1 MIGVVIVSHSHTL
14 AEGVAELAREMG
26 GDEVKVVT
34 AGGLDEPGNPIG
46 TDAVRVMAAIEEAW
60 SEDGVLVLMDLG
72 SALLSTDM
80 ALEMLAPEQREKV
93 LLSAAPLVE
102 GAVAAVVQA
111 RLGST
116 LEEAASE
123 AAAALG
129 PKEAQLAPDQDSA
142 EQEPAEQEPA
152 EQALVPFPGKDV
164 RAPGPGEREAAQPS
178 GGLRL
183 RLKVS
188 NPLGLHARP
197 AARFVQTVAEHDAQ
211 VEVSNLRNGKGP
223 ASGKSLNGIA
233 MLGVRQG
240 DEIEVTAT
248 GPGSSKVLAALQR
261 LADDAFG
268 DHAPP
273 PAASP
278 EVSAVETEGASL
290 RGIPAAPG
298 IAIGPARRL
307 EVAEI
312 PMPSGPA
319 GTPVEEMRS
328 LEAAIEGASA
338 DIAASAAR
346 VAATGAGD
354 EAAIFD
360 AHRLILED
368 EALLGPVRTAIEG
381 GASGATSWAGAVA
394 SMAGSWRSL
403 EDPYMAARADD
414 VDAVGR
420 QVLARLAGVDIEVR
434 LAAPGVVI
442 ANELTPGETAGLD
455 RSLVKGLACAAGG
468 PTSHSAILARALGI
482 PAVVALGPGLLA
494 VEEGVNMVVD
504 GDAGVV
510 VIDPIGDVVKE
521 FRAKAATR
529 VEATESARREA
540 LQPAVTADGIR
551 IEVAANIGSVEDA
564 AAAVEAG
571 AEGVGLLRTEFLFL
585 DRATPPSED
594 DQEAVYRAVAVA
606 MGGLP
611 VILRTLDVGGDKP
624 LPYLPRPEEAN
635 PFLGVRGVRLQLDQP
650 DLFEPQ
656 LRAAVR
662 VAADHPLRVMFPM
675 VADAGEARAAREAVD
690 RVRGALADEGR
701 KVPDRVEVGVMVEVP
716 SAALTAGR
724 LAAVVDFFSI
734 GTNDLTQYALAAER
748 GNPALGALN
757 DPLHPAVLRLIAA
770 TVEGANEHGRWVG
783 VCGEMAGD
791 PLATPVLI
799 GLGVTELSM
808 SPPAI
813 PLVKAAVRR
822 VDTATAT
829 RLAEEAL
836 GLASAAEVRDL
847 IAKAIEQA
855 AKPGLEPS

>member
-26 GDEVKVVT
+26 GGEVKVVT

-46 TDAVRVMAAIEEAW
+46 TDAVRVMAAIEQAW

-80 ALEMLAPEQREKV
+80 ALEMLSPEQREKV
-93 LLSAAPLVE
+93 LLSAAPMVE

-116 LEEAASE
+116 LEEAAAE

-129 PKEAQLAPDQDSA
+129 PKEAQLAPDEDPV
-142 EQEPAEQEPA
+142 ERPMI
-152 EQALVPFPGKDV
+152 PFPGKDV
-164 RAPGPGEREAAQPS
+164 RAPSAAERAPVEAR
-178 GGLRL
+178 GGGVRL
-183 RLKVS
+183 RLTVS

-197 AARFVQTVAEHDAQ
+197 AARFVQTVGEHDAQ
-211 VEVSNLRNGKGP
+211 VEVTNLRNGKGP
-223 ASGKSLNGIA
+223 APGKSLNGIA

-248 GPGSSKVLAALQR
+248 GPQSSEVLAALQR
-261 LADDAFG
+261 LADDDFG
-268 DHAPP
+268 DHGPP
-273 PAASP
+273 PAALRSEAP
-278 EVSAVETEGASL
+278 VETEDGSL
-290 RGIPAAPG
+290 RGTPASPG

-307 EVAEI
+307 EVADI
-312 PMPSGPA
+312 PMPTGPT
-319 GTPVEEMRS
+319 GSPDEELKS
-328 LEAAIEGASA
+328 LEVAIEGATA
-338 DIAASAAR
+338 DISATAAR
-346 VAATGAGD
+346 VAATGAAD

-381 GASGATSWAGAVA
+381 GAAAATAWAGAVA
-394 SMAGSWRSL
+394 SMAGSWRGL
-403 EDPYMAARADD
+403 EDPYMAARAGD

-434 LAAPGVVI
+434 LTAPGVVV
-442 ANELTPGETAGLD
+442 ANDLTPGETAALD
-455 RSLVKGLACAAGG
+455 RALVTALACAAGG

-494 VEEGVNMVVD
+494 VKEGITLVVD
-504 GDAGVV
+504 GDIGLVV
-510 VIDPIGDVVKE
+510 VDPRDEVAQE
-521 FRAKAATR
+521 FQDKAASR
-529 VEATESARREA
+529 AEAVDAARREA
-540 LQPAVTADGIR
+540 SQPAVTADGVR

-564 AAAVEAG
+564 AAAVQAG

-594 DQEAVYRAVAVA
+594 DQEAVYRQIAEA
-606 MGGLP
+606 MGGRP
-611 VILRTLDVGGDKP
+611 MILRTLDVGGDKP
-624 LPYLPRPEEAN
+624 LPYLSRPEEAN
-635 PFLGVRGVRLQLDQP
+635 PFLGVRGVRLQLNEP
-650 DLFEPQ
+650 DLLEPQ

-662 VAADHPLRVMFPM
+662 VAANHPLRVMFPM
-675 VADAGEARAAREAVD
+675 VADAAEARAARDAVD
-690 RVRGALADEGR
+690 RVREALAAEGQ

-724 LAAVVDFFSI
+724 LAEVVDFFSI

-748 GNPALGALN
+748 GNPALGALT

-770 TVEGANEHGRWVG
+770 TVEGAKEHGRWVG

-791 PLATPVLI
+791 PLAAPLLI

-813 PLVKAAVRR
+813 PLVKAALRR
-822 VDTATAT
+822 VPP
-829 RLAEEAL
+829 RPH
-836 GLASAAEVRDL
+836 RHR
-847 IAKAIEQA
+847 Q
-855 AKPGLEPS
+855 PN

>member
-26 GDEVKVVT
+26 GGEVKVVT

-46 TDAVRVMAAIEEAW
+46 TDAVRVMAAIEQAW

-72 SALLSTDM
+72 SALLCTDM
-80 ALEMLAPEQREKV
+80 ALEMLTPEQREKV
-93 LLSAAPLVE
+93 VLSAAPLVE

-116 LEEAASE
+116 IEEAASE

-129 PKEAQLAPDQDSA
+129 PKEAQLAQEQD
-142 EQEPAEQEPA
+142 PAERDPA
-152 EQALVPFPGKDV
+152 EQALIPFPGKEV
-164 RAPGPGEREAAQPS
+164 RAPGPGEREAAQS
-178 GGLRL
+178 RGGVRL
-183 RLKVS
+183 RITVG

-197 AARFVQTVAEHDAQ
+197 AARFVQTVAQHDAQ
-211 VEVSNLRNGKGP
+211 VEVTNLRNGRGP
-223 ASGKSLNGIA
+223 APGKSLNGIA

-248 GPGSSKVLAALQR
+248 GPGSSEVLAALQR
-261 LADDAFG
+261 LADDDFG
-268 DHAPP
+268 DHGPP
-273 PAASP
+273 PA
-278 EVSAVETEGASL
+278 VLRQVTAVETEGAPL

-307 EVAEI
+307 EVADI
-312 PMPSGPA
+312 PMPTGPT
-319 GTPVEEMRS
+319 GSPDEELKA
-328 LEAAIEGASA
+328 LEVAIKGATA
-338 DIAASAAR
+338 DITVSAAR
-346 VAATGAGD
+346 VVATGAAD

-368 EALLGPVRTAIEG
+368 EALLVPVRTAIEG
-381 GASGATSWAGAVA
+381 GASAATAWIGAVA
-394 SMAGSWRSL
+394 SMAGSWRTL
-403 EDPYMAARADD
+403 DDPYMAARADD

-420 QVLARLAGVDIEVR
+420 QVLARLAGVDIQVR
-434 LAAPGVVI
+434 LSAPGLVI

-455 RSLVKGLACAAGG
+455 RSLVRGLACAAGG

-482 PAVVALGPGLLA
+482 PAVVALGPALLA
-494 VEEGVNMVVD
+494 VEEGITLVVD
-504 GDAGVV
+504 GDAGLVV
-510 VIDPIGDVVKE
+510 VDPSDEVAQE
-521 FRAKAATR
+521 FQDKAASR
-529 VEATESARREA
+529 AEVVDAARRDA
-540 LQPAVTADGIR
+540 SQPAVTADGVR
-551 IEVAANIGSVEDA
+551 IEVAANIGSIEDA

-585 DRATPPSED
+585 DRAAPPSED
-594 DQEAVYRAVAVA
+594 DQEAVYRQVAET

-635 PFLGVRGVRLQLDQP
+635 PFLGVRGVRLQLNEP

-675 VADAGEARAAREAVD
+675 VADAAEARAARDAVV
-690 RVRGALADEGR
+690 RVQQVLAAEGR
-701 KVPDRVEVGVMVEVP
+701 RVPDRIEVGVMVEVP

-724 LAAVVDFFSI
+724 LAEVVDFFSI

-757 DPLHPAVLRLIAA
+757 DPLHPAVLRLIAT
-770 TVEGANEHGRWVG
+770 TVEGAKEHGRWVG
-783 VCGEMAGD
+783 VCGEVAGD
-791 PLATPVLI
+791 PLAAPLLI

-813 PLVKAAVRR
+813 PLVKAAIRQ
-822 VDTATAT
+822 VDTATAS
-829 RLAEEAL
+829 RIAQEAL
-836 GLASAAEVRDL
+836 GLANATEVRELLANATD
-847 IAKAIEQA
+847 KAVT
-855 AKPGLEPS
+855 G

>member
-46 TDAVRVMAAIEEAW
+46 TDAVRVLAAIEQAW

-72 SALLSTDM
+72 SALLCTDM
-80 ALEMLAPEQREKV
+80 ALEMLTPEQREKV
-93 LLSAAPLVE
+93 LLSAAPMVE

-129 PKEAQLAPDQDSA
+129 PKAAQLSSEQD
-142 EQEPAEQEPA
+142 PA
-152 EQALVPFPGKDV
+152 EQALIPFPGKDV
-164 RAPGPGEREAAQPS
+164 RAPSAAERTPVERS
-178 GGLRL
+178 GGGVRL
-183 RLKVS
+183 RITVG

-197 AARFVQTVAEHDAQ
+197 AARFVQTVGEHDAR
-211 VEVSNLRNGKGP
+211 VEVTNLRNGNGP
-223 ASGKSLNGIA
+223 APGKSLNGIA

-248 GPGSSKVLAALQR
+248 GPQSSEVLAALQR
-261 LADDAFG
+261 LADDDFG
-268 DHAPP
+268 DHGPP
-273 PAASP
+273 PAALRP
-278 EVSAVETEGASL
+278 EVPVQAEDGRL
-290 RGIPAAPG
+290 RGTPASPG

-307 EVAEI
+307 EVADI
-312 PMPSGPA
+312 PMPTGPT
-319 GTPVEEMRS
+319 GSPDKELKS
-328 LEAAIEGASA
+328 LEGAIEGATAEISA
-338 DIAASAAR
+338 TSAR
-346 VAATGAGD
+346 VAATGAAD

-381 GASGATSWAGAVA
+381 GASAATAWAGAVA
-394 SMAGSWRSL
+394 SMAGSWRGL

-434 LAAPGVVI
+434 LTAPGVVV
-442 ANELTPGETAGLD
+442 ANDLTPAETAALD
-455 RSLVKGLACAAGG
+455 RTLVRGLACAAGG

-494 VEEGVNMVVD
+494 VKEGITLVVD
-504 GDAGVV
+504 GDAGLVV
-510 VIDPIGDVVKE
+510 VDPPDEVARE
-521 FRAKAATR
+521 FQDKAASR
-529 VEATESARREA
+529 AEAVEAARREA
-540 LQPAVTADGIR
+540 SQPAVTADGAR
-551 IEVAANIGSVEDA
+551 IEVAANIGSVDDA
-564 AAAVEAG
+564 VAAVEAG

-594 DQEAVYRAVAVA
+594 DQEAVYRQIASA
-606 MGGLP
+606 MGGRP
-611 VILRTLDVGGDKP
+611 VILRTLDIGGDKP

-635 PFLGVRGVRLQLDQP
+635 PFLGVRGVRLQLNEP
-650 DLFEPQ
+650 DLLEPQ

-675 VADAGEARAAREAVD
+675 VADASEARAARDAVD
-690 RVRGALADEGR
+690 RVREALAAEGQ

-724 LAAVVDFFSI
+724 LAEVVDFFSI

-770 TVEGANEHGRWVG
+770 TVEGAKEHGRWVG

-791 PLATPVLI
+791 PLAAPLLI

-813 PLVKAAVRR
+813 PLVKAALRQ
-822 VDTATAT
+822 VDTATAS
-829 RLAEEAL
+829 RIAKEAL
-836 GLASAAEVRDL
+836 SLANATEVRALVAGATDPPPPVRGRR
-847 IAKAIEQA
+847 ERSERR
-855 AKPGLEPS
+855 G

>member
-26 GDEVKVVT
+26 GGEVKVVT

-46 TDAVRVMAAIEEAW
+46 TDAVRVMAAIEQAW

-80 ALEMLAPEQREKV
+80 ALEMLSPERREKV
-93 LLSAAPLVE
+93 LLSAAPMVE

-129 PKEAQLAPDQDSA
+129 PKAAQLSSDHD
-142 EQEPAEQEPA
+142 PAERP
-152 EQALVPFPGKDV
+152 LIPFPGKDV
-164 RAPGPGEREAAQPS
+164 RAPSAAERAPVEAR
-178 GGLRL
+178 GGGVRL
-183 RLKVS
+183 RITVG

-197 AARFVQTVAEHDAQ
+197 AARFVQTVGEYDAQ
-211 VEVSNLRNGKGP
+211 VEVTNLRSGKGP
-223 ASGKSLNGIA
+223 ASARSLNGIA

-248 GPGSSKVLAALQR
+248 GPQSSEVLAALQR
-261 LADDAFG
+261 LAEDDFG
-268 DHAPP
+268 DHGPL
-273 PAASP
+273 PAALRSEAP
-278 EVSAVETEGASL
+278 VETEDGSL
-290 RGIPAAPG
+290 RGTPASPG

-307 EVAEI
+307 EVADI
-312 PMPSGPA
+312 PVPTGRT
-319 GTPVEEMRS
+319 GTPEEELKA
-328 LEAAIEGASA
+328 LELAIRDATAEISAA
-338 DIAASAAR
+338 AAR
-346 VAATGAGD
+346 VAATGAAN

-368 EALLGPVRTAIEG
+368 EALLGPVRAAIEG
-381 GASGATSWAGAVA
+381 GASAATACAGAVA
-394 SMAGSWRSL
+394 SMAGSWRGL

-420 QVLARLAGVDIEVR
+420 QVLARLAGVDIQFR
-434 LAAPGVVI
+434 LTAPGVVV
-442 ANELTPGETAGLD
+442 ANDLTPGETAALD
-455 RSLVKGLACAAGG
+455 RTLVRGLACAAGG

-494 VEEGVNMVVD
+494 VKEGITLVVD
-504 GDAGVV
+504 GDAGLVV
-510 VIDPIGDVVKE
+510 VDPSDEVAQE
-521 FRAKAATR
+521 FQDKAATR
-529 VEATESARREA
+529 AEEVDAARSVA
-540 LQPAVTADGIR
+540 SQPAVTADGVR

-585 DRATPPSED
+585 DRSTPPSEG
-594 DQEAVYRAVAVA
+594 DQEAVYRQIAEA
-606 MGGLP
+606 MGGRP

-635 PFLGVRGVRLQLDQP
+635 PFLGVRGVRLQLNEP
-650 DLFEPQ
+650 DLLEPQ

-675 VADAGEARAAREAVD
+675 VADAAEARAARDAVD
-690 RVRGALADEGR
+690 RVREALATER
-701 KVPDRVEVGVMVEVP
+701 QKVPDRVDVGVMVEVP
-716 SAALTAGR
+716 SAALTAER
-724 LAAVVDFFSI
+724 LAEVVDFFSI

-770 TVEGANEHGRWVG
+770 TVEGAKEHGKWVG
-783 VCGEMAGD
+783 VCGEMAAD
-791 PLATPVLI
+791 PLAAPLLI

-813 PLVKAAVRR
+813 PLVKAAVRL
-822 VDTATAT
+822 VDTATAS
-829 RLAEEAL
+829 RIAQEAL
-836 GLASAAEVRDL
+836 TLANAAEVREL
-847 IAKAIEQA
+847 IAGA
-855 AKPGLEPS
+855 ADEAVTRLTQ

>member
-26 GDEVKVVT
+26 GGEVKVVT

-46 TDAVRVMAAIEEAW
+46 TDAVRVMAAIEQAW

-72 SALLSTDM
+72 SALLCTDM
-80 ALEMLAPEQREKV
+80 ALEMLTPQQREKV
-93 LLSAAPLVE
+93 LLSAAPMVE

-129 PKEAQLAPDQDSA
+129 PKEAQLAPDQD
-142 EQEPAEQEPA
+142 PAERP
-152 EQALVPFPGKDV
+152 LIPFPGKDV
-164 RAPGPGEREAAQPS
+164 RAPSAAERAPVERS
-178 GGLRL
+178 GGGVRL
-183 RLKVS
+183 RITVG

-197 AARFVQTVAEHDAQ
+197 AARFVQTVGEHDAQ
-211 VEVSNLRNGKGP
+211 VEVTNLRNGKGP
-223 ASGKSLNGIA
+223 APGKSLNGIA

-248 GPGSSKVLAALQR
+248 GPQSSEVLAALQR
-261 LADDAFG
+261 LADDDFG
-268 DHAPP
+268 DHGPP
-273 PAASP
+273 PAALRSEAP
-278 EVSAVETEGASL
+278 VETEDGSL
-290 RGIPAAPG
+290 RGTPASPG

-307 EVAEI
+307 EVADI
-312 PMPSGPA
+312 PMPTGPT
-319 GTPVEEMRS
+319 GSPDEELKS
-328 LEAAIEGASA
+328 LEVAIEEATAEISA
-338 DIAASAAR
+338 TAAR
-346 VAATGAGD
+346 VAATGAAD

-381 GASGATSWAGAVA
+381 GAAAATAWAGAVA
-394 SMAGSWRSL
+394 SMAGSWRGL
-403 EDPYMAARADD
+403 EDPYIAARADD

-420 QVLARLAGVDIEVR
+420 QVLARLAGAEIQVR
-434 LAAPGVVI
+434 LTGPGVVV
-442 ANELTPGETAGLD
+442 ANDLTPGETAALD
-455 RSLVKGLACAAGG
+455 RTLVRGLACAAGG

-482 PAVVALGPGLLA
+482 PAVVALGRGLLA
-494 VEEGVNMVVD
+494 VKEGITLVVD
-504 GDAGVV
+504 GDAGLVV
-510 VIDPIGDVVKE
+510 VDPPDEVAQE
-521 FRAKAATR
+521 FQDKAASR
-529 VEATESARREA
+529 AEAVDAARREA
-540 LQPAVTADGIR
+540 SQPAVTADGAR

-564 AAAVEAG
+564 AAAVNAG

-585 DRATPPSED
+585 DRATAPSEG
-594 DQEAVYRAVAVA
+594 DQEAVYRQIAEA
-606 MGGLP
+606 MGGRP

-635 PFLGVRGVRLQLDQP
+635 PFLGVRGVRLQLNEP
-650 DLFEPQ
+650 DLLEPQ

-662 VAADHPLRVMFPM
+662 VAADHPLRIMFPM
-675 VADAGEARAAREAVD
+675 VADAAEARAARDAVD
-690 RVRGALADEGR
+690 RVREALATEGQ

-716 SAALTAGR
+716 SAALTAGH
-724 LAAVVDFFSI
+724 LAEVVDFFSI

-748 GNPALGALN
+748 GNPALGALT

-770 TVEGANEHGRWVG
+770 TVEGAKEHGRWVG

-791 PLATPVLI
+791 PLAAPLLI

-822 VDTATAT
+822 VDTATASRIAQEAVT
-829 RLAEEAL
+829 LANAT
-836 GLASAAEVRDL
+836 EVRELVARTDNP
-847 IAKAIEQA
+847 E
-855 AKPGLEPS
+855 S

>member
-26 GDEVKVVT
+26 GGEVKVVT

-80 ALEMLAPEQREKV
+80 ALEMLTPEQREKV
-93 LLSAAPLVE
+93 LLSAAPMVE

-111 RLGST
+111 RLGAT

-142 EQEPAEQEPA
+142 DQDPA
-152 EQALVPFPGKDV
+152 EQALVPFPGKEV
-164 RAPGPGEREAAQPS
+164 RAPGPGEREAAEPS

-183 RLKVS
+183 RLKVG

-197 AARFVQTVAEHDAQ
+197 AARFIQTVGEHDAR
-211 VEVSNLRNGKGP
+211 VEITNLRNGKGP
-223 ASGKSLNGIA
+223 ASGKSLNAIA

-240 DEIEVTAT
+240 DEIEVTAV
-248 GPGSSKVLAALQR
+248 GPGSSAVLAALQK
-261 LADDAFG
+261 LADDDFG
-268 DHAPP
+268 DHGPP
-273 PAASP
+273 PAALHSEAP
-278 EVSAVETEGASL
+278 AQTEGAPL
-290 RGIPAAPG
+290 RGVPASPG

-312 PMPSGPA
+312 PMPTGPT
-319 GTPVEEMRS
+319 GSPDEELKS
-328 LEAAIEGASA
+328 LEVAIEGASA
-338 DIAASAAR
+338 DITASAAR

-368 EALLGPVRTAIEG
+368 EELLRPVRTAIEG
-381 GASGATSWAGAVA
+381 GAAAATAWAGAVGT
-394 SMAGSWRSL
+394 MAGSWRNL
-403 EDPYMAARADD
+403 DDPYMAARADD

-420 QVLARLAGVDIEVR
+420 QVLARLAGVDLAVR
-434 LAAPGVVI
+434 LTAPGVVV
-442 ANELTPGETAGLD
+442 ANELTPGETAALD
-455 RSLVKGLACAAGG
+455 RTLVRGLACAAGG

-494 VEEGVNMVVD
+494 VEDGTTVVVD
-504 GDAGVV
+504 GDAGLVV
-510 VIDPIGDVVKE
+510 VDPTGEVALE
-521 FRAKAATR
+521 FQEKAAVR
-529 VEATESARREA
+529 AEAVDAARREA
-540 LQPAVTADGIR
+540 SQPAVTADGNR
-551 IEVAANIGSVEDA
+551 IEVAANVGSVEDA

-624 LPYLPRPEEAN
+624 LPYLARPEEAN
-635 PFLGVRGVRLQLDQP
+635 PFLGVRGVRLQLNEP
-650 DLFEPQ
+650 DLLEPQ

-675 VADAGEARAAREAVD
+675 VADAAEARAARDAVD
-690 RVRGALADEGR
+690 RVRQVLAAEGK
-701 KVPDRVEVGVMVEVP
+701 KVPERVEVGVMIEVP

-724 LAAVVDFFSI
+724 LAEVVDFFSI
-734 GTNDLTQYALAAER
+734 GTNDLTQYAMAAER

-770 TVEGANEHGRWVG
+770 TVEGAKEHGRWVG

-791 PLATPVLI
+791 PLAAPLLI

-813 PLVKAAVRR
+813 PLVKAAVRQ

-829 RLAEEAL
+829 RVAQEAL
-836 GLASAAEVRDL
+836 TLASATEVRELVAD
-847 IAKAIEQA
+847 AT
-855 AKPGLEPS
+855 GGGS